1 MGRKLLEQKAKID
14 KERLYSPREA
24 LELLKD
30 LDGAKFDESVEVHV
44 KLNVDPR
51 KADQMVRGTLMLPN
65 GTGKVRKVAVFAVGE
80 NAREAEE
87 AGADVVGS
95 EDLAA
100 RIRDEGFTEFDVA
113 VATPDQMSIVGRL
126 GPFLGPRGLMPNPK
140 SGTVTPN
147 VGRAVEEIKRG
158 KVEYRVDRYGII
170 HGIIGKKSFD
180 LDSLV
185 ENYFALRDELQRV
198 RPAAVKGRYFRS
210 VAITSTM
217 GPSIKVDPAVEVAAN
232 GEIYQSPG
240 CLRPRGFLVAEDLRR
255 GESGREGAGDRGAH
269 RETEGRLGGVRGLQG
284 YERRSEHPLESAEPR
299 VGCGVR
305 RREEHPGAA
314 GGEPGGRRGDI
325 GVPGRTYGAGI
336 QRRSGSEREVDG

>member
-14 KERLYSPREA
+14 KDRLYSPREA

-65 GTGKVRKVAVFAVGE
+65 GTGKARKVVVFAVGE

-126 GPFLGPRGLMPNPK
+126 GPVLGPRGLMPNPK

-217 GPSIKVDPAVEVAAN
+217 GPSIKVDPAVEK
-232 GEIYQSPG
+232 
-240 CLRPRGFLVAEDLRR
+240 D
-255 GESGREGAGDRGAH
+255 
-269 RETEGRLGGVRGLQG
+269 
-284 YERRSEHPLESAEPR
+284 
-299 VGCGVR
+299 
-305 RREEHPGAA
+305 
-314 GGEPGGRRGDI
+314 
-325 GVPGRTYGAGI
+325 
-336 QRRSGSEREVDG
+336 